1 MKKIILLLAFVFTCL
16 MVNAQITSYPYAEDF
31 ESGDGGWTV
40 DNTIAGSWALGV
52 PAATVI
58 NSADSG
64 ANAWVT
70 NLVGNYNANEGGIVT
85 SPVFDLSSLS
95 APSIQM
101 SIWWNSEFSWD
112 GMVLQSSIDDG
123 ATWQNVGAFGDPNN
137 WYTDNSINGNPGGQQ
152 EGWSGSGAGSGSQ
165 GWVVAR
171 HALNGLAGEAN
182 VILRCAFGSDGSV
195 QLEGIGFDTIS
206 IFEVSCPEPS
216 AISVTGV
223 TENAAELSWIAGGAE
238 MDWEVAVQP
247 IGSGEPAGSGTAT
260 NNNPYPI
267 SMLNPSTAY
276 EVYLRSDCGA
286 GEFSSWVGPVIFTTL
301 NVPPPAPVGVSC
313 ATGASSFI
321 FTENF
326 DQNPPSGW
334 TGTGFDGSNGN
345 WDIAA
350 AGANSGGT
358 GPEITFDGGTG
369 THLEYEASGDATDI
383 ASAVSPAIDLSAAL
397 DGAEL
402 SFFFH
407 AFGADMGTLNVGIAN
422 DPAGPFTNV
431 FSWVGDLQITD
442 VEAWVP
448 VGVNLD
454 AYLGQ
459 LIYLEFSY
467 GGAGTGF
474 EGDMSIDF
482 IRVESCGDFC
492 IPPTSITVDN
502 ITAFEADINWIAGG
516 AEMDWE
522 VAVQPVGTGL
532 PTAPGIA
539 TQDNPYTA
547 MTLTPVTEYEV
558 WVRSNCLT
566 SGFSTWAGP
575 VNFQTGCDIFVPD
588 YLESFGTIIPNCW
601 DEADDGDLTT
611 GPTGLGGSNWT
622 QDGFLNVGFDGAY
635 KINLWQSFKSD
646 WLLSPQFDLTG
657 GPFQVDFDFGIM
669 QFGSSANA
677 GTLGSDDTVELVI
690 STDNG
695 ATWINLL
702 TFDNT
707 SVVPPT
713 GTQVVFDLTAY
724 AGQIVQF
731 GILGSE
737 GTVDDPEDNDIFVDN
752 FRVRGIPSCQEPT
765 GLTIANV
772 TGTTVDVSWTAGGAE
787 MSWEYIVIPA
797 GTGPPTGPGT
807 VTTTNTVTITDLLF
821 ETAYEVWVRA
831 DCGAEGLSSWVGPGE
846 FNTTIQSNFDVDC
859 TAGPLAGF
867 LCYGNNDS
875 LIITY
880 TSSDGS
886 PLNLSFLAGE
896 VEGAPF
902 DFLVVFDTDGTELYN
917 DEGDNGDISGLTF
930 QSTGDTIS
938 FQVASDGSVSCDSG
952 SFCCSDG
959 IDFTVACAT
968 CINPAA
974 TYQIIDDCD
983 SGDQFLVDVNV
994 TNLGDATSLTISN
1007 NVDAITVP
1015 ATAIGV
1021 YQVGPFP
1028 FATDV
1033 VITLSNDQDVNCV
1046 INSSTIRL
1054 EACPPDNDNPC
1065 NATVAG
1071 VNADDSCT
1079 IITSGTL
1086 LEATDSGIPAG
1097 TCGGDPD
1104 DDVWFEFTALAEFQI
1119 IQLTNVAGGGFFQNL
1134 DHAVYEGA
1142 CDAPVEL
1149 YCSDADASLTTS
1161 LTVGNTYYVR
1171 VFSAGDVPVD
1181 YTFDLCIRPGSGN
1194 VSVDQT
1200 TYTIE
1205 ELVTDILI
1213 NSPCAQITN
1222 ITSSTGSDFGDVNGI
1237 GYFSSDEGSFPFA
1250 EGILLTSGDASLA
1263 GGPNFNAMSD
1273 GGFAW
1278 AGDLELDAAVG
1289 INSNNA
1295 SIIEFD
1301 FVPLTDEI
1309 SFDFLMA
1316 SEEYNGSTGGTFEC
1330 TFSDAFAFLLTDE
1343 FGVTT
1348 NLAVLPGTTTP
1359 ILVTNIHPANPGCP
1373 AINEEFFGGYT
1384 PANLPPISF
1393 DGRTTV
1399 FTASAPVNIGSSYSI
1414 KLVIADA
1421 TDTAL
1426 DSGVFLKAGSFD
1438 IGEVEL
1444 GVDITVDA
1452 GTAVCIGEEII
1463 LETQAPSVAHVWFKD
1478 GFQIAG
1484 ETTNTLVVTEDG
1496 VYTTQIIFSPSCIIE
1511 DQIIIEFL
1519 QLPIANM
1526 PVDIVEC
1533 STTGFAIFDLNINND
1548 EVLAGQSPIDFT
1560 LTYHETEDDAN
1571 NDANPLGSPYP
1582 NVADPQIIYA
1592 RVENNVTGC
1601 FNTTTFSL
1609 LTSQPSF
1616 VAASVELIGC
1626 DNDNDGVSE
1635 FDLDAHDVLV
1645 LDGLDASQFIVTY
1658 YTTQADADLGLNPLT
1673 SLYESSGETIYVR
1686 VESIDYIDCFVT
1698 NSFNLVL
1705 GTKPETTF
1713 TEDFDYEVCPDAVVP
1728 IIIEATPV
1736 NYDVSQVSISWFY
1749 AFDASATQELVAGEN
1764 SLTLPVLVGGI
1775 YTIEI
1780 SFNDTG
1786 CTSSQSQE
1794 VIQLESC
1801 FIPQGISPNGDGMND
1816 SFDLS
1821 NFRVTRLEIFNRYG
1835 TSVYQKNSY
1844 VDEWIGLSD
1853 NGDELPVGT
1862 YFYSI
1867 DFEDKESETGWV
1879 YIQREQ

>member
-1 MKKIILLLAFVFTCL
+1 MKKIILSLAFVFTCL

-40 DNTIAGSWALGV
+40 DNTNAGSWALGA

-70 NLVGNYNANEGGIVT
+70 NLTGNYNVNDGGFVT
-85 SPVFDLSSLS
+85 SPVFDLSSLN

-112 GMVLQSSIDDG
+112 GMVLQSSLDGG
-123 ATWQNVGAFGDPNN
+123 ATWQNVGAFGDANN
-137 WYTDNSINGNPGGQQ
+137 WFTDNSINGSPGGQQ

-165 GWVVAR
+165 GWVIAR
-171 HALNGLAGEAN
+171 HALNGLAGETN
-182 VILRCAFGSDGSV
+182 VLLRCAFGSDGSV

-206 IFEVSCPEPS
+206 VFEVSCPDPS
-216 AISVTGV
+216 GIIVDNITSNSADI
-223 TENAAELSWIAGGAE
+223 SWIAGGSE
-238 MDWEVAVQP
+238 MDWEIVVQP
-247 IGSGEPAGSGTAT
+247 A
-260 NNNPYPI
+260 
-267 SMLNPSTAY
+267 
-276 EVYLRSDCGA
+276 
-286 GEFSSWVGPVIFTTL
+286 
-301 NVPPPAPVGVSC
+301 
-313 ATGASSFI
+313 
-321 FTENF
+321 
-326 DQNPPSGW
+326 
-334 TGTGFDGSNGN
+334 
-345 WDIAA
+345 
-350 AGANSGGT
+350 
-358 GPEITFDGGTG
+358 
-369 THLEYEASGDATDI
+369 
-383 ASAVSPAIDLSAAL
+383 
-397 DGAEL
+397 
-402 SFFFH
+402 
-407 AFGADMGTLNVGIAN
+407 
-422 DPAGPFTNV
+422 
-431 FSWVGDLQITD
+431 
-442 VEAWVP
+442 
-448 VGVNLD
+448 
-454 AYLGQ
+454 
-459 LIYLEFSY
+459 
-467 GGAGTGF
+467 
-474 EGDMSIDF
+474 
-482 IRVESCGDFC
+482 
-492 IPPTSITVDN
+492 
-502 ITAFEADINWIAGG
+502 
-516 AEMDWE
+516 
-522 VAVQPVGTGL
+522 GTGL
-532 PTAPGIA
+532 PTGAGTA
-539 TQDNPYTA
+539 TDNNPYTA
-547 MTLTPVTEYEV
+547 LSLTAVTQYEV
-558 WVRSNCLT
+558 FVRSDCEAD
-566 SGFSTWAGP
+566 GFSSWSGP
-575 VNFQTGCDIFVPD
+575 VNFQSGCDVFIPD
-588 YLESFGTIIPNCW
+588 YVENFTTIVPACW
-601 DEADDGDLTT
+601 DEAGDGDVTT
-611 GPTGLGGSNWT
+611 GPIGLGAGDWNP
-622 QDGFLNVGFDGAY
+622 DGFLNNGFNGAY
-635 KINLWQSFKSD
+635 KINLWQAAKSD
-646 WLLSPQFDLTG
+646 WILSPQFDLTG

-669 QFGSSANA
+669 TFGSSTTA
-677 GTLGSDDTVELVI
+677 GTLGSDDTVQLLI

-695 ATWINLL
+695 TTWVNLL
-702 TFDNT
+702 TFDNM
-707 SVVPPT
+707 SVIPAT
-713 GTQVVFDLTAY
+713 GTQVVSDLTAY

-737 GTVDDPEDNDIFVDN
+737 GTVDDTQDNDVFVDN
-752 FRVRGIPSCQEPT
+752 FRVRAIPTCAEPT
-765 GLTIANV
+765 GLAVNNVTDSSAEISWIAGGSEMDWEVAIQPLGTGIPAANGTFTDNNPYVAASLVPSTALEVYVRANCDTNGFSSWVGPVNFTTLNVPPPAPVGVTCVSGTPSFIFTENFDQDPPSGWTGTGFDGTEGNWDITAAGANSFGTGPANAFDGGAGSHMEYEASGSATGIASAVSPAIDLTAAIDGAELSFFFHAFGDDMGTLNVGIANDPAGPFTNLFSWV
-772 TGTTVDVSWTAGGAE
+772 GDLQITDAEAWVPVGINLDAYLGQVIYLEYSYGGAGTGFEGDLSIDSVRVESCGNFCIPPSGITVANITGTTADISWTANNGE
-787 MSWEYIVIPA
+787 TSWEYVVVPV
-797 GTGPPTGPGT
+797 GTGEPTGSGT
-807 VTTTNTVTITDLLF
+807 TVAVPSASISGLSFST
-821 ETAYEVWVRA
+821 EYEVWVRA
-831 DCGAEGLSSWVGPGE
+831 DCGGGIFSIWSGPSN
-846 FNTTIQSNFDVDC
+846 FTTTIQINFDVDC
-859 TAGPLAGF
+859 AVGPTNGF
-867 LCYGNNDS
+867 ICYGNNDS
-875 LIITY
+875 EIFTY

-886 PLNLSFLAGE
+886 ALNLTINTGE
-896 VEGAPF
+896 IEGAPF
-902 DFLVVFDTDGTELYN
+902 DFLLVTDGDGTVLYN
-917 DEGDNGDISGLTF
+917 DEGANGVLDGLTF
-930 QSTGDTIS
+930 QSITDTITI
-938 FQVASDGSVSCDSG
+938 QIASDGSVSCESG
-952 SFCCSDG
+952 SFTDG

-968 CINPAA
+968 CVNPEAA
-974 TYQIIDDCD
+974 YQIIDDCD

-994 TNLGDATSLTISN
+994 TSLGDATSITISN
-1007 NVDAITVP
+1007 NVDAITVS

-1028 FATDV
+1028 FAIDV

-1046 INSSTIRL
+1046 INSSAIRL
-1054 EACPPDNDNPC
+1054 ESCPPDNDNPC
-1065 NATVAG
+1065 NATLAG
-1071 VNADDSCT
+1071 VNPDDSCT
-1079 IITSGTL
+1079 IVTSGTL
-1086 LEATDSGIPAG
+1086 LEATDSGLPVG

-1104 DDVWFEFTALAEFQI
+1104 DDVWFEFIALAEFQI
-1119 IQLTNVAGGGFFQNL
+1119 IQLTNISSGGFFENL

-1171 VFSAGDVPVD
+1171 VFSAGNVPVD
-1181 YTFDLCIRPGSGN
+1181 YTFDLCIRPGTGN

-1237 GYFSSDEGSFPFA
+1237 GYFSSDEGSFPFE
-1250 EGILLTSGDASLA
+1250 EGILLTSGNAALA

-1384 PANLPPISF
+1384 PPNLPPISF

-1399 FTASAPVNIGSSYSI
+1399 FTAFAPVNIGSTYSI

-1421 TDTAL
+1421 SDTAL
-1426 DSGVFLKAGSFD
+1426 DSGVFLKAGSFN

-1444 GVDITVDA
+1444 GVDITVEA

-1478 GFQIAG
+1478 GFQIPG
-1484 ETTNTLVVTEDG
+1484 ETTNMLTVTDDG
-1496 VYTTQIIFSPSCIIE
+1496 TYTTQIIFSPSCIIE
-1511 DQIIIEFL
+1511 DEIIIEFL

-1526 PVDIVEC
+1526 PSDIVEC
-1533 STTGFAIFDLNINND
+1533 STTGFAIFDLNVNND
-1548 EVLAGQSPIDFT
+1548 EVLDGQSPVDFT

-1571 NDANPLGSPYP
+1571 NDANPLALIYS
-1582 NVADPQIIYA
+1582 NVSDPQIIYA

-1609 LTSQPSF
+1609 LTSLPSF
-1616 VAASVELIGC
+1616 AAASVDIIGC
-1626 DNDNDGVSE
+1626 DNDNDGLAG
-1635 FDLDAHDVLV
+1635 FDLEAHDVLV

-1658 YTTQADADLGLNPLT
+1658 YTTQADADLGISPLT
-1673 SLYESSGETIYVR
+1673 SLYDSSGETIYVR

-1705 GTKPETTF
+1705 GTKPETAF
-1713 TEDFDYEVCPDAVVP
+1713 TEDFDYEVCPSAIVP
-1728 IIIEATPV
+1728 IILEATPV
-1736 NYDVSQVSISWFY
+1736 NYDMAEVAISWFY
-1749 AFDASATQELVAGEN
+1749 AFDASATPELIAGEN
-1764 SLTLPVLVGGI
+1764 GVTLPVLVGGI

-1780 SFNDTG
+1780 TFNDTG
-1786 CTSSQSQE
+1786 CASSQSQE

-1801 FIPQGISPNGDGMND
+1801 FIPQGISPNGDNLND
-1816 SFDLS
+1816 RFDLS

-1835 TSVYQKNSY
+1835 TSVYQKNNY
-1844 VDEWIGLSD
+1844 VDEWFGLSD

-1862 YFYSI
+1862 YFYSVE
-1867 DFEDKESETGWV
+1867 FEDKESETGWV